1 MKSSHHRFLE
11 ACAYGDLGAAK
22 WIFERHVIDLSR
34 AQDAQMMPLPLFAAA
49 RSPTVVEWLLSVGAN
64 PNLVNGNGRTA
75 LIEAAAGGESKS
87 VRLLLDAGADV
98 NAAQKDGLTAIYTAA
113 VSGHKEVAALLI
125 EREAHLDP
133 KMSNGW
139 TPLCGAIWW
148 KREDVALLLIQA
160 GADPRVTM
168 RHGVDE
174 ARHISLEEFA
184 LSRSL
189 PRVVD
194 AIRAEC
200 ARLALLEGDVCPSDG
215 MPLRFG

>member
-1 MKSSHHRFLE
+1 MKSPHHRFLE
-11 ACAYGDLGAAK
+11 ACVQGDLAAAK
-22 WIFERHVIDLSR
+22 WIFERHAIDLNR
-34 AQDAQMMPLPLFAAA
+34 VQDAQMMPFPLFAAA
-49 RSPTVVEWLLSVGAN
+49 RVPRVVEWLLSVGAN

-75 LIEAAAGGESKS
+75 LIEAASGGEAKS

-98 NAAQKDGLTAIYTAA
+98 NAAQEDGLTAIYTAA
-113 VSGHKEVAALLI
+113 VSGHKEVAILLI

-139 TPLCGAIWW
+139 TPLCGSIWW

-174 ARHISLEEFA
+174 ARLISLEEFA

-200 ARLALLEGDVCPSDG
+200 ARLELLEGDVYSSEG
-215 MPLRFG
+215 MPLQVV